1 MIKYKHI
8 LYGRYCMNDALYNLG
23 TATFWVL
30 PLVIALFCINK
41 IRKNRAEIR
50 RLEEEAKNSRK

>member
-1 MIKYKHI
+1 
-8 LYGRYCMNDALYNLG
+8 MNDALYNLG